1 MTCASTGTHTHCP
14 LRTHVL
20 YSFFY
25 LAQVRSYIRVRDGI
39 AHEVSSHSRCTS
51 SGWTQHKRDQQAPSR
66 TPEQREAL
74 RAKFA
79 RHRLP
84 RK

>member
-14 LRTHVL
+14 FEDTVHCLI
-20 YSFFY
+20 Y
-25 LAQVRSYIRVRDGI
+25 LTQVRSYIRVRDGV
-39 AHEVSSHSRCTS
+39 AHEVSAHDRGTS
-51 SGWTQHKRDQQAPSR
+51 SGWTQHKRDHQAPKR
-66 TPEQREAL
+66 TPEEREAL
-74 RAKFA
+74 RRKFA